1 MKAGTKNRSIMS
13 KRVMTMLKVGD
24 RVEDKIEYAGGLKY
38 QGVVTEDLGNG
49 YFTVR
54 WDHGSYGAESDHHEF
69 HLARLCTA
77 NRFNFIIFKNYDG
90 STTSRVMKREMYNK
104 LFSGTCNSQ

>member
-1 MKAGTKNRSIMS
+1 
-13 KRVMTMLKVGD
+13 MLRVGD
-24 RVEDKIEYAGGLKY
+24 RVEDKIEYAGGIKY

-49 YFTVR
+49 FFTVR
-54 WDHGSYGAESDHHEF
+54 WDHGSYSAESDHHEF

-90 STTSRVMKREMYNK
+90 SVDGKLIPRETYNR
-104 LFSGTCNSQ
+104 LFSESV